1 MIKYLMVSVVLIAG
15 SSQAFAHV
23 TTMTNNELDEVALP
37 TQSQAQLQPV
47 LPQYDAN
54 GQIGTVA
61 TEINPIST
69 NGMQGIHV
77 DTSSANPV
85 MPTLPPA
92 VVSQLNQIFNIASQT
107 R

>member
-47 LPQYDAN
+47 LPQYDSN

-69 NGMQGIHV
+69 NGMQGIRV
-77 DTSSANPV
+77 ETSSAPV
-85 MPTLPPA
+85 MPALPPA
-92 VVSQLNQIFNIASQT
+92 VVAQLNQIFNIASQN

>member
-1 MIKYLMVSVVLIAG
+1 MKQLVIILGLFVCGHTIAD
-15 SSQAFAHV
+15 V
-23 TTMTNNELDEVALP
+23 TTMTNNELDEVTLP

-54 GQIGTVA
+54 GQIGTVT
-61 TEINPIST
+61 TEINPIPT
-69 NGMQGIHV
+69 NGMQGIYL
-77 DTSSANPV
+77 DTTTTNPV

-92 VVSQLNQIFNIASQT
+92 VAAQLNQIFNIASQT